1 MLLPGFPV
9 RAEKFLEEKQNLI
22 KKKERL
28 YRGQR
33 IHQGV
38 RKQLPLRKEV
48 KEDLRQSRYEGQHS
62 APA

>member
-1 MLLPGFPV
+1 MLLAGFPV
-9 RAEKFLEEKQNLI
+9 RAEKFLEEKQNLT

-33 IHQGV
+33 IYQGV

-48 KEDLRQSRYEGQHS
+48 QEVLRQSRYQVQHS